1 MTRRPKEGFFG
12 VLLSNDEAFRGRV
25 SYCLPLCIEP
35 KRVLLCAH
43 RVLGKTDSGL
53 MSALTHLSPPP
64 SGGTAPPQPDT
75 TTAAAARRMRGL
87 LQKRSA
93 DGSWKRQLFSL
104 HKHKLYYQDLNAL
117 HASRSPP
124 RASLDLL
131 DVIKTER
138 VGNKLYLWL
147 DEKRKHQLR
156 EAHDADEFVGLCPS
170 LDEWEQA
177 ILERIAIARQ
187 RRRKR
192 DVKPSPLMPT
202 GEGGSSSDTAAD
214 KTSEQRGAAVFQGGG
229 VLEDKHELAEDEV
242 KDDDR
247 HFYRNQIIEFYRR
260 HNPEKVNDVDALILK
275 YAEIGINEKDL
286 LTAIQN
292 K

>member
-1 MTRRPKEGFFG
+1 
-12 VLLSNDEAFRGRV
+12 
-25 SYCLPLCIEP
+25 
-35 KRVLLCAH
+35 
-43 RVLGKTDSGL
+43 
-53 MSALTHLSPPP
+53 MSALTDGTASHRARSPSPSGTGHPP
-64 SGGTAPPQPDT
+64 SN
-75 TTAAAARRMRGL
+75 AARRMRGL

-117 HASRSPP
+117 HASKSPP

-138 VGNKLYLWL
+138 VGNRLYLWL

-156 EAHDADEFVGLCPS
+156 EAHDTADEFAGLCPS

-192 DVKPSPLMPT
+192 DSKPPPLMPNS
-202 GEGGSSSDTAAD
+202 EGGPSWDSAAD
-214 KTSEQRGAAVFQGGG
+214 KTNSAHPGANLPQDGG
-229 VLEDKHELAEDEV
+229 VLEDKHELAEDEGNNY
-242 KDDDR
+242 DR
-247 HFYRNQIIEFYRR
+247 QFYRNQIIEFYRR

-286 LTAIQN
+286 LAAIQN